1 MEGKTNNLRGIRVVT
16 HPRPIHPS
24 PLPSQK
30 QTQRLHTTGGW
41 GRAGQVFI
49 NLERFSLPGPLGKLG
64 PDLVRFS

>member
-1 MEGKTNNLRGIRVVT
+1 MEGKINNLRSELS
-16 HPRPIHPS
+16 PPPPILPS

-30 QTQRLHTTGGW
+30 QAQGLHTTGGW

-49 NLERFSLPGPLGKLG
+49 NLERFSLAGPLGKLG

>member
-16 HPRPIHPS
+16 HPRPILPS

-49 NLERFSLPGPLGKLG
+49 NLE
-64 PDLVRFS
+64 